1 MPDITTEQRNEIRVF
16 ITKQKC
22 ISNEYYKSLSLHTA
36 YMNMGF
42 NMADHQNE
50 YNKFTNE
57 ITLSL
62 YTKLSDRDTDYINDT
77 LTSAI
82 KEYLR

>member
-1 MPDITTEQRNEIRVF
+1 
-16 ITKQKC
+16 
-22 ISNEYYKSLSLHTA
+22 
-36 YMNMGF
+36 MNMGF
-42 NMADHQNE
+42 NMADYQNA

-62 YTKLSDRDTDYINDT
+62 YTKLSDRDMDYIIDT
-77 LTSAI
+77 FTSAV